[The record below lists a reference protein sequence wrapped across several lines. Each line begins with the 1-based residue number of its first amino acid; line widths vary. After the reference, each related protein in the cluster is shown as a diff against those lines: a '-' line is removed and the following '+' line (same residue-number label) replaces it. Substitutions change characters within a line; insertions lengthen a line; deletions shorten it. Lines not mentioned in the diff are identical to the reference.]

1 MMGLNQPCCV
11 QLRRLSHQLCG
22 RHPAAAS
29 HYFTTGL
36 APEVALGVA
45 SLYTQLVQ
53 PSKTARM
60 LFMKAMLRR
69 FDAAASLTSGTAAPN
84 LP

>member
-1 MMGLNQPCCV
+1 V
-11 QLRRLSHQLCG
+11 
-22 RHPAAAS
+22 HPAAAS
-29 HYFTTGL
+29 HCPAAGL
-36 APEVALGVA
+36 APEVISGVA

-60 LFMKAMLRR
+60 LFMKALLRR
-69 FDAAASLTSGTAAPN
+69 FDAAASLTSGSAAPN